1 MEIKLEQTNVA
12 EQHTGKRRIGL
23 RGYLFCCLGLVA
35 ALPVLL
41 LGGIQ
46 VPKWEAKQLE
56 GIDQERQ
63 FVAET
68 LAYGIGQMVDGHVR
82 AVETLAGQVQ
92 ARGSMDKAV
101 LQPMVTSQRKRYG
114 GFSIMYIAGPDAV
127 SIVDDP
133 PFSESGK
140 SNAGTN
146 YSSRDYY
153 KEMVRSGETAIS
165 RVQIGKRSGVPNV
178 QIAAPIRDR
187 NGGIAGFVE
196 GSLDLSGIQDLVSQ
210 VTKGIT
216 GLNVAVLDNEG
227 RVIAF
232 PDDSMRK
239 AVENL
244 SYLPLFHKAQA
255 NAPEIRTGEDETGTK
270 MRATVTG
277 VGEYGLDWTVA
288 VYRPQAYEQAQ
299 TAAARRQVLTIA
311 GIALLAGLIIATLLA
326 EGLAR
331 PIRKLAKVLAAVS
344 NGDFSQMPDPPHPL
358 SSREMAALQ
367 HDARVMVEEL
377 KDYTTDLE
385 KKIEERTEQV
395 KKANQ
400 ELETFVYSVTHD
412 LKAPVISLYGMA
424 AIMQKKFSGQL
435 GDQGEH
441 YLQRLMSNA
450 GFMEQLITDLLNFS
464 KIGKHEYRMEEL
476 IVENI
481 VTESLNQCDR
491 AIHEGSVTIKV
502 HTPLPNAVFD
512 RTDLCKVFM
521 NIISNSI
528 KFMGDQ
534 PEPTIE
540 IGGSEVDGF
549 VEYYIKDNGIGIDP
563 KYHDK
568 VFKIFHR
575 LKEVPVEGTGIGLA
589 IVKKILEM
597 AGGRIWF
604 ESTVGEGTTFI
615 FLIPSNTARMLKG
628 ESNELER
635 VANG

>member
-1 MEIKLEQTNVA
+1 MAQSNGA
-12 EQHTGKRRIGL
+12 ERRTGRRRIGL
-23 RGYLFCCLGLVA
+23 RGYLFCCFGLVA

-41 LGGIQ
+41 LGGLQ

-56 GIDQERQ
+56 EIDRERQ

-101 LQPMVTSQRKRYG
+101 LQPMVTSQRHRYG

-133 PFSESGK
+133 PMGENGRP
-140 SNAGTN
+140 NAGTN
-146 YSSRDYY
+146 YSNRDYY
-153 KEMVRSGETAIS
+153 KEMLRTGKTAIS

-178 QIAAPIRDR
+178 QIAAPIKDH
-187 NGGIAGFVE
+187 NGTMDGFVE
-196 GSLDLSGIQDLVSQ
+196 GSLDLSGIQKLVSQ
-210 VTKGIT
+210 VTKGMSD
-216 GLNVAVLDNEG
+216 LDVAVLDNEG
-227 RVIAF
+227 RVIAY
-232 PDDSMRK
+232 PDESVRK
-239 AVENL
+239 AVKNL
-244 SYLPLFHKAQA
+244 SNLNIFEQAQGKE
-255 NAPEIRTGEDETGTK
+255 PEIRTGADDKGD
-270 MRATVTG
+270 MVRATVTG
-277 VGEYGLDWTVA
+277 VDEYGLGWTVA

-299 TAAARRQVLTIA
+299 TALARRQVLTVA
-311 GIALLAGLIIATLLA
+311 GIALLLGLIIATLLA

-331 PIRKLAKVLAAVS
+331 PIRKLAKILAAVS
-344 NGDFSQMPDPPHPL
+344 HGDFSQMPDKPHPL
-358 SSREMAALQ
+358 ASREMAALQ
-367 HDARVMVEEL
+367 NDATIMVQEL

-385 KKIEERTEQV
+385 RKIEERTEQV

-435 GDQGEH
+435 GEQGEH

-450 GFMEQLITDLLNFS
+450 GFMEQLIADLLNFS
-464 KIGKHEYRMEEL
+464 KVGKHEYRMENLDVEA
-476 IVENI
+476 IVR
-481 VTESLNQCDR
+481 ESLNQCDR
-491 AIHEGSVTIKV
+491 AIQERNVTIKINA
-502 HTPLPNAVFD
+502 PLPDAVFD
-512 RTDLCKVFM
+512 RTDLCKIFM

-534 PEPTIE
+534 PSPTVE
-540 IGGSEVDGF
+540 IGGREIDGF
-549 VEYYIKDNGIGIDP
+549 SEYYVKDNGIGIDG
-563 KYHDK
+563 KYNDK

-589 IVKKILEM
+589 IVKKILET

-604 ESTVGEGTTFI
+604 ESEVGKGTTFI
-615 FLIPSNTARMLKG
+615 FLIPSNRKRTPKG
-628 ESNELER
+628 EAHELER

>member
-1 MEIKLEQTNVA
+1 MAQSDRA
-12 EQHTGKRRIGL
+12 GQHTGKRRIGL
-23 RGYLFCCLGLVA
+23 RGYLFCCFGLVA

-46 VPKWEAKQLE
+46 VPKWEAKELQE
-56 GIDQERQ
+56 IDQERQ

-68 LAYGIGQMVDGHVR
+68 LAYGIAQMVDGHVR

-101 LQPMVTSQRKRYG
+101 LQAMVTSQRHRYG

-133 PFSESGK
+133 PMGENGK
-140 SNAGTN
+140 LNAGTN
-146 YSSRDYY
+146 YSNRDYFRDMMRTG
-153 KEMVRSGETAIS
+153 KTAIS

-178 QIAAPIRDR
+178 QIAAPIKDSHGRF
-187 NGGIAGFVE
+187 AGFVE
-196 GSLDLSGIQDLVSQ
+196 GSLDLSGIQELVSQ
-210 VTKGIT
+210 VTRGMT

-227 RVIAF
+227 RVIAY
-232 PDDSMRK
+232 PDEKIRK
-239 AVENL
+239 AVKDL
-244 SYLPLFHKAQA
+244 SYLSIFQHPQGK
-255 NAPEIRTGEDETGTK
+255 APEIRTGADDKGVK

-277 VGEYGLDWTVA
+277 VDAYGLGWTVA
-288 VYRPQAYEQAQ
+288 VYRPQSYELAQ
-299 TAAARRQVLTIA
+299 TALARWQVLTVA
-311 GIALLAGLIIATLLA
+311 GIALLLGLIIATLLT

-331 PIRKLAKVLAAVS
+331 PIRKLAQILAAVS
-344 NGDFSQMPDPPHPL
+344 HGDFSQMPDRPHPL

-367 HDARVMVEEL
+367 QDAAIMVQEL
-377 KDYTTDLE
+377 KDYTTNLE
-385 KKIEERTEQV
+385 RKIEQRTEQV

-435 GDQGEH
+435 GEQGEH

-450 GFMEQLITDLLNFS
+450 GFMEQLINDLLNFS
-464 KIGKHEYRMEEL
+464 KVGKHEYRMEEL
-476 IVENI
+476 NGEGIVR
-481 VTESLNQCDR
+481 ESLNQCDR
-491 AIHEGSVTIKV
+491 ALHERNVDVRIN
-502 HTPLPNAVFD
+502 TPLPNVVFD
-512 RTDLCKVFM
+512 RTDLCKIFM

-534 PEPTIE
+534 PHPAVE
-540 IGGSEVDGF
+540 IGGRDIDGF
-549 VEYYIKDNGIGIDP
+549 VEYYVRDNGIGIDP
-563 KYHDK
+563 KYNDK

-589 IVKKILEM
+589 IVKKILET

-604 ESTVGEGTTFI
+604 ESEVGKGTTFI
-615 FLIPSNTARMLKG
+615 FLIPSNNARTQKG
-628 ESNELER
+628 ETRELER

>member
-1 MEIKLEQTNVA
+1 MAQTSGP
-12 EQHTGKRRIGL
+12 EKHTRKRRIGL
-23 RGYLFCCLGLVA
+23 RGYLFCCFGLVA

-56 GIDQERQ
+56 EIDQERQ

-92 ARGSMDKAV
+92 ARGDMDKAV
-101 LQPMVTSQRKRYG
+101 LQPMVTSQRHRYG
-114 GFSIMYIAGPDAV
+114 GFSIMYIAGPNAV

-133 PFSESGK
+133 PINQDGRP
-140 SNAGTN
+140 NAGTN
-146 YSSRDYY
+146 YSTRDYY
-153 KEMVRSGETAIS
+153 KEMLHTGKTAIS

-178 QIAAPIRDR
+178 QIAAPIKDSR
-187 NGGIAGFVE
+187 GGIAGFVE

-210 VTKGIT
+210 VIKGMT

-232 PDDSMRK
+232 PDDSVRK
-239 AVENL
+239 AVKNL
-244 SYLPLFHKAQA
+244 SYLPLFRQA
-255 NAPEIRTGEDETGTK
+255 RDGNPEIRSGADNKGDM

-277 VGEYGLDWTVA
+277 VDEYGLGWTVV
-288 VYRPQAYEQAQ
+288 VYRPQAYELTQ
-299 TAAARRQVLTIA
+299 TALARRQVLTVA
-311 GIALLAGLIIATLLA
+311 GIALLVGLIIATLLA

-331 PIRKLAKVLAAVS
+331 PIRKLAKILASVS

-367 HDARVMVEEL
+367 QDAKIMVEEL

-385 KKIEERTEQV
+385 RKIEERTEQV
-395 KKANQ
+395 NKANQ

-424 AIMQKKFSGQL
+424 AIMQKKFGGQL

-464 KIGKHEYRMEEL
+464 KVGKHEYRMEDL
-476 IVENI
+476 NVES
-481 VTESLNQCDR
+481 VVGESLNQCDR
-491 AIHEGSVTIKV
+491 AIHERNVTIKV
-502 HTPLPNAVFD
+502 HSPMPNAVFD
-512 RTDLCKVFM
+512 RTDLCKIFM

-528 KFMGDQ
+528 KFMGEQ
-534 PEPTIE
+534 PNPTVE
-540 IGGSEVDGF
+540 IGGREIDGF
-549 VEYYIKDNGIGIDP
+549 MEFYVKDNGIGIDQ
-563 KYHDK
+563 KYNDK

-604 ESTVGEGTTFI
+604 ESKVGEGTTFI
-615 FLIPSNTARMLKG
+615 FLIPANNKRTRKG
-628 ESNELER
+628 EAYELER
-635 VANG
+635 MANG